1 MANKSLVGSRPFTPA
16 TVPQLRLAFAS
27 RLPFRGRPTLNG
39 PLLQQPKIVGLVVR
53 RQRAEAAALA
63 GTLAGHLRS
72 RGVTVLVEQEMA
84 ALPEVQVVDKAA
96 MVRSADLIV
105 VLGGDG
111 TLLSVARLG
120 GVREL
125 HVLGINLGGL
135 GFLTEVSTDDAVP
148 ALERVFAGDYQLDR
162 RTTLAVR
169 VLRRGAVVASS
180 QVLNDAVINKSA
192 LARIIDLHTSV
203 DGEYLCIYKADGL
216 IVATP
221 TGSTAYSLSAGGP
234 LVGPGVAVMLL
245 APICPH
251 TLTLRPLV
259 LADTSVVRVQLRAPD
274 QEVFLT
280 LDGQEGIPLLD
291 GDVVEVARSPHVVA
305 LVRTVARSVLGVLR
319 DKLHWGER

>member
-1 MANKSLVGSRPFTPA
+1 MSEPPR
-16 TVPQLRLAFAS
+16 
-27 RLPFRGRPTLNG
+27 
-39 PLLQQPKIVGLVVR
+39 IVGLVVK
-53 RQRAEAAALA
+53 RQRAQAASLA
-63 GTLAGHLRS
+63 ETLAARLLA
-72 RGVTVLVEQEMA
+72 RGVDLVAEDEMA
-84 ALPEVQVVDKAA
+84 AVLRARAADKAT
-96 MVRSADLIV
+96 MVRTADLIV

-111 TLLSVARLG
+111 TLLSVGRLAG
-120 GVREL
+120 PREPRILGV
-125 HVLGINLGGL
+125 NLGGL
-135 GFLTEVSTDDAVP
+135 GFLTEVSTDEAVT
-148 ALERVFAGDYQLDR
+148 ALDRVFSGDYQLDR

-169 VLRRGAVVASS
+169 VLRAGAEVAAT

-192 LARIIDLHTSV
+192 LARIIDLHTTV

-251 TLTLRPLV
+251 QLTLRPLV
-259 LADTSVVRVQLRAPD
+259 LADTSVVRVELRAPD

-280 LDGQEGIPLLD
+280 LDGQEGIPLHD
-291 GDVVEVARSPHVVA
+291 GDLVEVARSPHTVA
-305 LVRTVARSVLGVLR
+305 LVRTVPRTILGVLR

>member
-1 MANKSLVGSRPFTPA
+1 MAETPK
-16 TVPQLRLAFAS
+16 V
-27 RLPFRGRPTLNG
+27 
-39 PLLQQPKIVGLVVR
+39 VGLVVK
-53 RQRAEAAALA
+53 RQRAEAA
-63 GTLAGHLRS
+63 TLAAKVASWLRA
-72 RGVTVLVEQEMA
+72 RDVRVLVESELEG
-84 ALPEVQVVDKAA
+84 LPGVQVVAKTS
-96 MVRSADLIV
+96 MVRTADLII

-111 TLLSVARLG
+111 TLLGVARLG
-120 GVREL
+120 GPREL
-125 HVLGINLGGL
+125 RVLGINLGGL
-135 GFLTEVSTDDAVP
+135 GFLTEVSTDDALI
-148 ALERVFAGDYQLDR
+148 ALEKIFAGDYQLDR

-169 VLRRGAVVASS
+169 VLRGDEVLQSS

-192 LARIIDLHTSV
+192 LARIIDLHTLV

-259 LADTSVVRVQLRAPD
+259 VSDTSVVRVQLRAPD

-280 LDGQEGIPLLD
+280 LDGQEGIPLRD
-291 GDVVEVARSPHVVA
+291 GDVVEVARSPHTIA

>member
-1 MANKSLVGSRPFTPA
+1 MLE
-16 TVPQLRLAFAS
+16 
-27 RLPFRGRPTLNG
+27 
-39 PLLQQPKIVGLVVR
+39 QPKTVGLVVK
-53 RQRAEAAALA
+53 RQRAEATALA
-63 GTLAGHLRS
+63 GTLAAHLRS
-72 RGVTVLVEQEMA
+72 RGVTVLVEHEMA

-120 GVREL
+120 GAREL

-135 GFLTEVSTDDAVP
+135 GFLTEVSTDDAVA
-148 ALERVFAGDYQLDR
+148 ALQRVFAGDYQLDR

-291 GDVVEVARSPHVVA
+291 GDVVEIARSPHVVA

>member
-1 MANKSLVGSRPFTPA
+1 MPES
-16 TVPQLRLAFAS
+16 
-27 RLPFRGRPTLNG
+27 FRT
-39 PLLQQPKIVGLVVR
+39 IGLVVK
-53 RQRAEAAALA
+53 RQRAEAA
-63 GTLAGHLRS
+63 TLAATLTIYLQT

-84 ALPEVQVVDKAA
+84 SLPGVQVVDKPT
-96 MVRSADLIV
+96 MVEQADLIV

-111 TLLSVARLG
+111 TLLGVGRLAGARDL
-120 GVREL
+120 R
-125 HVLGINLGGL
+125 VLGVNLGGL
-135 GFLTEVSTDDAVP
+135 GFLTEVSMGDAIP
-148 ALERVFAGDYQLDR
+148 ALERVFGGNYQLDR
-162 RTTLAVR
+162 RTTLAVQVVR
-169 VLRRGAVVASS
+169 AGTVVAAS

-192 LARIIDLHTSV
+192 LARIIDLDTSV
-203 DGEYLCIYKADGL
+203 DGEYLCVYKADGL

-234 LVGPGVAVMLL
+234 LVGPGVAVILL

-259 LADTSVVRVQLRAPD
+259 VADTSVIRVQLRAPD

-291 GDVVEVARSPHVVA
+291 GDVVEVRRSPHLVA
-305 LVRTVARSVLGVLR
+305 LVRMEDRSILGVLR

>member
-1 MANKSLVGSRPFTPA
+1 MPETPK
-16 TVPQLRLAFAS
+16 V
-27 RLPFRGRPTLNG
+27 
-39 PLLQQPKIVGLVVR
+39 VGLVVKR
-53 RQRAEAAALA
+53 NRAEAASLA
-63 GTLAGHLRS
+63 ATLAERLLARS
-72 RGVTVLVEQEMA
+72 VRVLVERE
-84 ALPEVQVVDKAA
+84 LTDVPGVEVVDKAV
-96 MVRSADLIV
+96 MVRTADLIV

-111 TLLSVARLG
+111 TLLGVARLAG
-120 GVREL
+120 AREL
-125 HVLGINLGGL
+125 RVLGINLGGL
-135 GFLTEVSTDDAVP
+135 GFLTEVSTDDATA
-148 ALERVFAGDYQLDR
+148 ALDRVFAGDYQLDR

-169 VLRRGAVVASS
+169 VLRDGVAVASS

-203 DGEYLCIYKADGL
+203 DDEYLCIYKADGL

-280 LDGQEGIPLLD
+280 LDGQEGIPLRD

>member
-1 MANKSLVGSRPFTPA
+1 MVG
-16 TVPQLRLAFAS
+16 V
-27 RLPFRGRPTLNG
+27 
-39 PLLQQPKIVGLVVR
+39 
-53 RQRAEAAALA
+53 
-63 GTLAGHLRS
+63 
-72 RGVTVLVEQEMA
+72 
-84 ALPEVQVVDKAA
+84 
-96 MVRSADLIV
+96 ADLII

-111 TLLSVARLG
+111 TLLSVARLSG
-120 GVREL
+120 PREV
-125 HVLGINLGGL
+125 HVLGVNLGGL
-135 GFLTEVSTDDAVP
+135 GFLTEVSMADAVP
-148 ALERVFAGDYQLDR
+148 AVEQALAGDYQLDR

-169 VLRRGAVVASS
+169 VLRGGTPVASS

-192 LARIIDLHTSV
+192 LARIIDLDTTV
-203 DGEYLCIYKADGL
+203 DDEYLCVYKADGL

-259 LADTSVVRVQLRAPD
+259 LADTSVVRVQLRSD
-274 QEVFLT
+274 SQEVFLT

-291 GDVVEVARSPHVVA
+291 GDVVQVERSANTVA
-305 LVRTVARSVLGVLR
+305 LVRMVRRSVLGVLR

>member
-1 MANKSLVGSRPFTPA
+1 MAETPK
-16 TVPQLRLAFAS
+16 T
-27 RLPFRGRPTLNG
+27 
-39 PLLQQPKIVGLVVR
+39 VGLVVK

-63 GTLAGHLRS
+63 GTLAAHLRA
-72 RGVTVLVEQEMA
+72 RGATVLVESELA
-84 ALPEVQVVDKAA
+84 ALPAVQVVDKAA
-96 MVRSADLIV
+96 MVRAADLVI

-111 TLLSVARLG
+111 TLLGVARLAG
-120 GVREL
+120 AREL
-125 HVLGINLGGL
+125 RVLGVNLGGL
-135 GFLTEVSTDDAVP
+135 GFLTEVSTSDAVS

-169 VLRRGAVVASS
+169 VVRDGAVVAAS

-192 LARIIDLHTSV
+192 LARIIDLYTSV
-203 DGEYLCIYKADGL
+203 DGEYLCVYKADGL

-259 LADTSVVRVQLRAPD
+259 LADTSIVRVQLRAAD

-280 LDGQEGIPLLD
+280 LDGQEGIPLRD

>member
-1 MANKSLVGSRPFTPA
+1 M
-16 TVPQLRLAFAS
+16 
-27 RLPFRGRPTLNG
+27 
-39 PLLQQPKIVGLVVR
+39 VVKR
-53 RQRAEAAALA
+53 NRAEAASLA
-63 GTLAGHLRS
+63 ATLAGHLRA
-72 RGVTVLVEQEMA
+72 RAVRVLVESELA
-84 ALPEVQVVDKAA
+84 GLPGAEVVDKTV
-96 MVRSADLIV
+96 MVRIADVIV

-111 TLLSVARLG
+111 TLLGVGRLAG
-120 GVREL
+120 PREL
-125 HVLGINLGGL
+125 HVLGVNLGGL
-135 GFLTEVSTDDAVP
+135 GFLTEVSTDDAIP
-148 ALERVFAGDYQLDR
+148 ALDRVFAGDYQLDR

-169 VLRRGAVVASS
+169 VVRGDVTVASS

-203 DGEYLCIYKADGL
+203 DGEYLCVYKADGL

-280 LDGQEGIPLLD
+280 LDGQEGIPLRD
-291 GDVVEVARSPHVVA
+291 GDVVEIARSPHVVA